1 MLYSPGR
8 MNLLLRLYSFASRLV
23 SGLKNLLY
31 DRGIRKPEIAPLP
44 VISIGNIGLGGTG
57 KTPLAIEVIAWL
69 AARGRRPALVSRGYR
84 GRWEKKGGMISD
96 GTRITGT
103 WRDGG
108 DEPFMA
114 AVALPGAGV
123 FVGKN
128 RLASSVRAR
137 QMGFDVAVLDDGFQ
151 HRRIG
156 RDLDIVLY
164 SPSKR
169 AALRES
175 IAGLRRAGI
184 ILVEKAELGEGGNIG
199 FPSGSAAP
207 LTYEVEARGF
217 HLAGAKDF
225 IRVEDLRGRPVIA
238 FFGIARPDRFLRLL
252 GSQGIKPVSFLAF
265 PDHHAYPRAS
275 IEKILRAARAARA
288 AGAVTTAKDAV
299 KLANGSALFA
309 DFPVYVLEI
318 RLAID
323 PRFFGRLETA
333 LRAFPQVNA

>member
-8 MNLLLRLYSFASRLV
+8 MNLVLRVYSLASRFV

-31 DRGIRKPEIAPLP
+31 DRGILKPEIAPLP
-44 VISIGNIGLGGTG
+44 VISVGNLSLGGTG

-69 AARGRRPALVSRGYR
+69 AARGRRPALVSRGYL

-114 AVALPGAGV
+114 AGVLPGAGV

-128 RLASSVRAR
+128 RLASAVRAR

-156 RDLDIVLY
+156 RNLDIVLY
-164 SPSKR
+164 SPSAK

-175 IAGLRRAGI
+175 AAGLRRAGV
-184 ILVEKAELGEGGNIG
+184 ILVEKTELREAGDVGL
-199 FPSGSAAP
+199 PPGSPEP
-207 LTYEVEARGF
+207 LTYEVEAHGIHR
-217 HLAGAKDF
+217 AGSQDSIA
-225 IRVEDLRGRPVIA
+225 VEELRDRPVLA
-238 FFGIARPDRFLRLL
+238 FCGIAGPERFMRLL

-265 PDHHAYPRAS
+265 PDHHAYPQES
-275 IEKILRAARAARA
+275 VEKILRAARAAGA
-288 AGAVTTAKDAV
+288 AEAVTTAKDAV
-299 KLANGSALFA
+299 KLANGSGP
-309 DFPVYVLEI
+309 FPDLPIYVLEI
-318 RLAID
+318 RLAIE
-323 PRFFGRLETA
+323 PRFFERLEEA
-333 LRAFPQVNA
+333 LRTFSQVNA